1 MKYKDILDTFGG
13 DTSYADRAQAALL
26 KWDTAAFSNVAKEY
40 KASQQTAQQ
49 PLPNP
54 ANSQWD
60 NVWNWNYWADTA
72 DRQDEIV
79 SNLNAAYEQNPSQFS
94 DWNTFAENYNYDYSW
109 RTDKE
114 RETMWNWYNNKVWPA
129 QPQQEQPQPEQT
141 LPQVDYNNVNNTDY
155 FFNQLLNWNPLQWE
169 WAAITAAQ
177 KRYNN
182 LKYLSSM
189 MPDQLSSAIASWNL
203 NPVWQDMQ
211 DLKNYA
217 PALYA
222 QVQAQMQQKT
232 QLDDINTLWDW
243 IYNWLTK
250 TETNWKYTNYDM
262 SPTEYAKNAS
272 IIKQYNESLYQKIS
286 WLWWDT
292 AAYVAI
298 VASMLQNPMIQ
309 ASKNE
314 VEDLEWEIRKIQEN
328 IYTIWD
334 TSRSVLWSEA
344 PEDLVSAYISQQTK
358 QLQNQLRTAQN
369 SLLVAQWKLN
379 NQLTEVE
386 TMIDAIDN
394 WIKLQQYNDKMS
406 LSADTW
412 TWWSSSTSYS
422 YSSNYSYTPPTQP
435 QDTYNYQDDS
445 DARLKEIANN
455 LNSLY
460 NSNPGLFKDRTT
472 FDNYFKYNQRSP
484 KQKALLDAFFTQ
496 KKWVFASAVWKWR
509 IWWVQTKQE
518 EDNLINA
525 IKRDLLASKVVS
537 FDATSM
543 KKTYWKYWVLSRW
556 QDASHNAIQQIGWIS
571 SWDEVSKMMTHLDD
585 TLDKALLDWFWWN
598 ESNKTAL
605 VNNIKKIWNW
615 STSEQQQIISD
626 YLSQFK
632 LDEASWRKFLS
643 DAWIKEKNI
652 NKIIAL

>member
-49 PLPNP
+49 PSPNP

-94 DWNTFAENYNYDYSW
+94 DWNTFAQNYNYDYSW

-114 RETMWNWYNNKVWPA
+114 RETMWNWYNNKVWPV
-129 QPQQEQPQPEQT
+129 QQQEQPQPEQT
-141 LPQVDYNNVNNTDY
+141 LPQVDYNNANNTDY
-155 FFNQLLNWNPLQWE
+155 FFNQLLNWSPLQWE

-177 KRYNN
+177 NRYNN

-189 MPDQLSSAIASWNL
+189 TPDQLSSAIESWNL
-203 NPVWQDMQ
+203 SPVWQDMQ

-250 TETNWKYTNYDM
+250 TETNWNYTNYDM

-334 TSRSVLWSEA
+334 SSRSVLWSEA
-344 PEDLVSAYISQQTK
+344 PEDLVSAYISHQTK

-394 WIKLQQYNDKMS
+394 WIKLQQYNDKMA
-406 LSADTW
+406 LSADTG

-422 YSSNYSYTPPTQP
+422 YSSNYSYTPTQQ

-445 DARLKEIANN
+445 DARLQQIASN
-455 LNSLY
+455 LESLH
-460 NSNPGLFKDRTT
+460 NSNPELFNNRGAFND
-472 FDNYFKYNQRSP
+472 YFKYNQRSA
-484 KQKALLDAFFTQ
+484 KQKQVLETYWAKYGNRFSIWRTSWWLISDWNLNKLKSAILDWSFTWSWNQTNMKQYWYPKWADNATELKKLWQQVTYKELLQ
-496 KKWVFASAVWKWR
+496 
-509 IWWVQTKQE
+509 
-518 EDNLINA
+518 
-525 IKRDLLASKVVS
+525 
-537 FDATSM
+537 M
-543 KKTYWKYWVLSRW
+543 KKNLSVKDYWYLEDARWDKHEQEFIDKLSSMWTWNTKEER
-556 QDASHNAIQQIGWIS
+556 QRMANYIKQYN
-571 SWDEVSKMMTHLDD
+571 
-585 TLDKALLDWFWWN
+585 LDKTWKKYYLQQAWVKDSDIEKILAL
-598 ESNKTAL
+598 
-605 VNNIKKIWNW
+605 
-615 STSEQQQIISD
+615 
-626 YLSQFK
+626 
-632 LDEASWRKFLS
+632 
-643 DAWIKEKNI
+643 
-652 NKIIAL
+652 

>member
-177 KRYNN
+177 NRYNN

-189 MPDQLSSAIASWNL
+189 TPDQLSSAIASWNL

-334 TSRSVLWSEA
+334 SSRSVLWSEA

-369 SLLVAQWKLN
+369 SLLVAQGKLN

-394 WIKLQQYNDKMS
+394 WIKLQQYNDKMA

-422 YSSNYSYTPPTQP
+422 YSSNYSYSPTSQP
-435 QDTYNYQDDS
+435 QDTNNYQDDS

-455 LNSLY
+455 LESLH
-460 NSNPGLFKDRTT
+460 NSNPELFNNRST
-472 FDNYFKYNQRSP
+472 FNNYFKYNQRSN
-484 KQKALLDAFFTQ
+484 KQKQVLETYWAKYGNKF
-496 KKWVFASAVWKWR
+496 S
-509 IWWVQTKQE
+509 IWWTSWWWTTWTESDWNLNKLKSAILDWSFTWSWAQSNMKQYWYVKWA
-518 EDNLINA
+518 NNA
-525 IKRDLLASKVVS
+525 TELKKLWQQVTYKELLQ
-537 FDATSM
+537 M
-543 KKTYWKYWVLSRW
+543 KKNLSVKDYWYLEDARWDKHEQEFIDKLSSMWTWKTKEER
-556 QDASHNAIQQIGWIS
+556 QRIANYIKQYD
-571 SWDEVSKMMTHLDD
+571 
-585 TLDKALLDWFWWN
+585 LDKTWKKYYLQQAWVKDSDIEKILAL
-598 ESNKTAL
+598 
-605 VNNIKKIWNW
+605 
-615 STSEQQQIISD
+615 
-626 YLSQFK
+626 
-632 LDEASWRKFLS
+632 
-643 DAWIKEKNI
+643 
-652 NKIIAL
+652 

>member
-40 KASQQTAQQ
+40 KTSQQTVPQ
-49 PLPNP
+49 PSPNP

-94 DWNTFAENYNYDYSW
+94 DWNTFAQNYNYDYSW

-129 QPQQEQPQPEQT
+129 QPQQEQPQQEQT
-141 LPQVDYNNVNNTDY
+141 LPQVDYNNANNTDY

-177 KRYNN
+177 NRYNN

-189 MPDQLSSAIASWNL
+189 TPDQLSSAIASWNL

-211 DLKNYA
+211 DLKNYS

-222 QVQAQMQQKT
+222 QVQAQIQKNT
-232 QLDDINTLWDW
+232 QLDDINTLWNW

-250 TETNWKYTNYDM
+250 TETNWNYTNYDM
-262 SPTEYAKNAS
+262 SPTEYTKNAS
-272 IIKQYNESLYQKIS
+272 IIKQYNESLYNKIA

-309 ASKNE
+309 SSKNE
-314 VEDLEWEIRKIQEN
+314 VEELEWEIRKIQEN

-344 PEDLVSAYISQQTK
+344 PEDLVSAYISHQTK
-358 QLQNQLRTAQN
+358 QLQNQLRTTQN

-394 WIKLQQYNDKMS
+394 WIKLQQYNDKMAMDW
-406 LSADTW
+406 LNTW
-412 TWWSSSTSYS
+412 TWWGSSSRYS
-422 YSSNYSYTPPTQP
+422 YSSNYSYAPTTQQP

-445 DARLKEIANN
+445 DARLKQIANN
-455 LNSLY
+455 LEKLH
-460 NSNPGLFKDRTT
+460 NSNPELFNNRGT
-472 FDNYFKYNQRSP
+472 FNDYFKYNQRSA
-484 KQKALLDAFFTQ
+484 KQKQVLDSYWAKYGNKF
-496 KKWVFASAVWKWR
+496 S
-509 IWWVQTKQE
+509 IWWTNWDQWWETTYSNDKRQRLKQWI
-518 EDNLINA
+518 INWDVWWSYEKA
-525 IKRDLLASKVVS
+525 AVR
-537 FDATSM
+537 
-543 KKTYWKYWVLSRW
+543 KYWFDSWLNEEEVAVAMAQICSPSEYQSIYKRLWETARTKFKGEVKGII
-556 QDASHNAIQQIGWIS
+556 QDKIKNN
-571 SWDEVSKMMTHLDD
+571 M
-585 TLDKALLDWFWWN
+585 DKI
-598 ESNKTAL
+598 KTRM
-605 VNNIKKIWNW
+605 K
-615 STSEQQQIISD
+615 S
-626 YLSQFK
+626 
-632 LDEASWRKFLS
+632 
-643 DAWIKEKNI
+643 AWKKEKESEAEKLAKELWI
-652 NKIIAL
+652 NYWWLWKDAIMSYYNSL

>member
-1 MKYKDILDTFGG
+1 MEYKDILDAFGG
-13 DTSYADRAQAALL
+13 NRSYADRAQAALL
-26 KWDTAAFSNVAKEY
+26 KWDTSAFSNVAKEY
-40 KASQQTAQQ
+40 KTFTQQ
-49 PLPNP
+49 PQQQHDAWWNNL
-54 ANSQWD
+54 
-60 NVWNWNYWADTA
+60 WNWNYWADTEE
-72 DRQDEIV
+72 RQNEIV
-79 SNLNAAYEQNPSQFS
+79 SNLNNAYSQNPGQFS
-94 DWNTFAENYNYDYSW
+94 DWDAFAQNFNYNYEW
-109 RTDKE
+109 RSDKE
-114 RETMWNWYNNKVWPA
+114 RETMRNRYENKIWWTPQWA
-129 QPQQEQPQPEQT
+129 SQNSNTLQQWQPT
-141 LPQVDYNNVNNTDY
+141 DWNNVNNTDY
-155 FFNQLLNWNPLQWE
+155 FFNQLLNLNPLQWE

-177 KRYNN
+177 NRYNN

-189 MPDQLSSAIASWNL
+189 TPDQLSSAIVSWNL

-211 DLKNYA
+211 DLKNYS

-222 QVQAQMQQKT
+222 QVQAQIQKNT
-232 QLDDINTLWDW
+232 QLDDINTLWNG

-250 TETNWKYTNYDM
+250 TETNWNYTNYDM

-272 IIKQYNESLYQKIS
+272 VIKQYNESLYKKIE

-298 VASMLQNPMIQ
+298 VASMLQNPVIQ
-309 ASKNE
+309 SSKNE
-314 VEDLEWEIRKIQEN
+314 VENLEWEIRKIQEN

-344 PEDLVSAYISQQTK
+344 PEDLVSAYISHQTK

-386 TMIDAIDN
+386 TMIDAINN
-394 WIKLQQYNDKMS
+394 WLKMQAS
-406 LSADTW
+406 WMLW
-412 TWWSSSTSYS
+412 TPTEVIDMTSTTPTSSRWGWYS
-422 YSSNYSYTPPTQP
+422 QPTTQQP
-435 QDTYNYQDDS
+435 QDTRNYQDDS

-455 LNSLY
+455 LKNLY
-460 NSNPGLFKDRTT
+460 NSNPELFKDRAT
-472 FDNYFKYNQRSP
+472 FDNYFNYSKRSP
-484 KQKALLDAFFTQ
+484 KQKAVLDAFFIQ
-496 KKWVFASAVWKWR
+496 KKWLVANTMWKLR

-525 IKRDLLASKVVS
+525 IKKDLLASKVVS

-556 QDASHNAIQQIGWIS
+556 QDASHNAIQQIWWVS
-571 SWDEVSKMMTHLDD
+571 SWEEVSKMLPHLDD
-585 TLDKALLDWFWWN
+585 ALDKALLDWFWWN
-598 ESNKTAL
+598 ESHKTAL

-615 STSEQQQIISD
+615 STSEQQKKISN

>member
-1 MKYKDILDTFGG
+1 MEYKDILGTFGG
-13 DTSYADRAQAALL
+13 NRSYADRAQAALL
-26 KWDTAAFSNVAKEY
+26 KWDTSAFSNVAKEY
-40 KASQQTAQQ
+40 KAFTQQ
-49 PLPNP
+49 PQQQYNEWWNNL
-54 ANSQWD
+54 
-60 NVWNWNYWADTA
+60 WNWNYWADTEE
-72 DRQDEIV
+72 RQNEIV
-79 SNLNAAYEQNPSQFS
+79 SNLNNAYSQNPGQFS
-94 DWNTFAENYNYDYSW
+94 DWDAFAQNFNYNYEW
-109 RTDKE
+109 RSDKE
-114 RETMWNWYNNKVWPA
+114 RETMRNRYENKIWWTPQWATWNSNMLQQW
-129 QPQQEQPQPEQT
+129 QPT
-141 LPQVDYNNVNNTDY
+141 DWNNVNNTDY

-177 KRYNN
+177 NRYNN

-189 MPDQLSSAIASWNL
+189 TPDQLSSAIASWNL

-211 DLKNYA
+211 DLKNYS

-222 QVQAQMQQKT
+222 QVQAQIQKNT
-232 QLDDINTLWDW
+232 QLDDINTLWNG

-250 TETNWKYTNYDM
+250 TETNWNYTNYDM

-272 IIKQYNESLYQKIS
+272 IIKQYNESLYKKIE

-298 VASMLQNPMIQ
+298 VASMLQNPVIQ
-309 ASKNE
+309 SSKNE
-314 VEDLEWEIRKIQEN
+314 VENLEWEIRKIQEN

-344 PEDLVSAYISQQTK
+344 PEDLVSAYISHQTK

-386 TMIDAIDN
+386 TMIDAINN
-394 WIKLQQYNDKMS
+394 WIKMQASWMLWTHTEVI
-406 LSADTW
+406 DT
-412 TWWSSSTSYS
+412 TSTTPTSSRWGWYSQST
-422 YSSNYSYTPPTQP
+422 TQQP
-435 QDTYNYQDDS
+435 QDTRNYQDDS

-455 LNSLY
+455 LKNLY
-460 NSNPGLFKDRTT
+460 NSNPELFKDRAT
-472 FDNYFKYNQRSP
+472 FDNYFNYSKRSP
-484 KQKALLDAFFTQ
+484 KQKAVLDAFFTQ
-496 KKWVFASAVWKWR
+496 KKWMLASTWKWR

-525 IKRDLLASKVVS
+525 IKKDLLASKVVS
-537 FDATSM
+537 FDSTSM

-556 QDASHNAIQQIGWIS
+556 QDASHNAIQQIWWVS
-571 SWDEVSKMMTHLDD
+571 SWEEVSKMLPHLDD
-585 TLDKALLDWFWWN
+585 ALDKALLDWFWWN
-598 ESNKTAL
+598 ESHKTAL

-615 STSEQQQIISD
+615 STSEQQQRISD